1 MIKDTESVC
10 TIALA
15 PNEALPILSGSIKT
29 AESGKTSATLETTT
43 EQWT

>member
-10 TIALA
+10 TIAIA
-15 PNEALPILSGSIKT
+15 PNEILAILSGDIKT
-29 AESGKTSATLETTT
+29 TESGKTSNALETTT